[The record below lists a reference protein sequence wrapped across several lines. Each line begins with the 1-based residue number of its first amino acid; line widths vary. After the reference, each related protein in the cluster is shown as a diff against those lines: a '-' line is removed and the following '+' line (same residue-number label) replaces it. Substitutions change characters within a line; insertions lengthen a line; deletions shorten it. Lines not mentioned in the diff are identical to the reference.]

1 MYCIHKITL
10 NPTVDFAAEEL
21 KKYLRMM
28 MPRCGEVSIDYDAKA
43 ACGFRLGLMQDFGL
57 DISDAEKPDLD
68 DIVYVETDAEG
79 GIIAGSN
86 PGALLI
92 AVYRYLRHQG
102 CRWLFPGVDGEWIP
116 VIESL
121 TPVTYRKKASYRYRG
136 QCNEGAEYQQNMME
150 AIDFTPKIGMNTFM
164 QEFDIPS
171 AYYNSY
177 YNHKYSTAREPEPI
191 NNETVLQWKR
201 QCETEIEK
209 RGLHFHDMGHGWTAE
224 PYGIDST
231 QGWVAEQVE
240 LTDLQ
245 RSCLAEVDGVRE
257 LYKGVALNT
266 NICFSN
272 PEARRLQAQYI
283 ADYAE
288 KQNNVDFLHIWL
300 ADNHNNHCECDA
312 CRKKRVADWYVMML
326 NEVDEELTR
335 RGLNTRLVFIQYYD
349 TFWGPVEERLHN
361 QDRFTMLYA
370 PITRLYTETYMADA
384 DESKVE
390 PYALNKHNFPK
401 GMAECLGY
409 LKKEWKPVWKGD
421 CFCYEYHFWIR
432 QWYDPTGLHIA
443 KTIHDDIVGLKK
455 HGLHGIVEDGSQR
468 SFFPTGLAF
477 YVYGETLFDSSV
489 TYEELVEDYF
499 SHAFGEKWREVY
511 AYLESL
517 SACFDYD
524 YMSGHKS
531 LDPSI
536 SKAYNPPMAQK
547 VAPVSG
553 LTAAFA
559 PVIAENKNQA
569 KRASSVAWRLLDAHR
584 DFVNYI
590 AEVTMKRA
598 VGDNEGAV
606 AAEKRFKDDFSR
618 REVYMQTCYDHVMIW
633 SAFRN
638 SGIFEKAK

>member
-28 MPRCGEVSIDYDAKA
+28 MPRCGEVAIDYDAKA
-43 ACGFRLGLMQDFGL
+43 ENGFRLGLMQDFGL
-57 DISDAEKPDLD
+57 DISDAEKPELD
-68 DIVYVETDAEG
+68 DIVYVEADEKG

-92 AVYRYLRHQG
+92 AVYRYLRFQG
-102 CRWLFPGVDGEWIP
+102 CRWLFPGIDGEWIP
-116 VIESL
+116 VIEGL

-171 AYYNSY
+171 AYYNMY
-177 YNHKYSTAREPEPI
+177 YDHKSSTCREPEPI

-231 QGWVAEQVE
+231 QGWKAEEVQLTPEQQACIAE
-240 LTDLQ
+240 LN
-245 RSCLAEVDGVRE
+245 GVRQ

-272 PEARRLQAQYI
+272 PEARRIQAQYI

-300 ADNHNNHCECDA
+300 ADANNNHCECEN

-349 TFWGPVEERLHN
+349 TFWGPVEETLHN

-370 PITRLYTETYMADA
+370 PITRLYTETYMTDA
-384 DESKVE
+384 DESQVE
-390 PYALNKHNFPK
+390 PYVLNKHVFPK
-401 GMAECLGY
+401 GMAACLGY
-409 LKKEWKPVWKGD
+409 LQKEWKPIWKGD

-432 QWYDPTGLHIA
+432 QWYDPTGLRIA
-443 KTIHDDIVGLKK
+443 KTIHDDIVGLRK
-455 HGLHGIVEDGSQR
+455 HGLDGIIEDGSQR

-489 TYEELVEDYF
+489 SFEELVEDYF

-511 AYLESL
+511 AYMESL

-524 YMSGHKS
+524 WMSGHKS

-536 SKAYNPPMAQK
+536 GKCYNPAMAEK
-547 VAPVSG
+547 LAPVAG
-553 LTAAFA
+553 IVKDFA
-559 PVIAENKNQA
+559 PTIAENKVQHR
-569 KRASSVAWRLLDAHR
+569 RASSVCWRLLDQHR
-584 DFVNYI
+584 DFVCMI
-590 AEVTMKRA
+590 ADVASKRA
-598 VGDNEGAV
+598 LGDNAGAD
-606 AAEKRFKDDFSR
+606 AAQDLFWKTMSP
-618 REVYMQTCYDHVMIW
+618 REIYMQTCYDLVMVG

-638 SGIFEKAK
+638 SGIFSRK